1 MNLSEN
7 IRKLRT
13 AMGIN
18 QVEFAKRIGVTKQC
32 VSNWENDNILP
43 SIEMLVRLANYFSVT
58 TDELLGLAERN
69 TIIVEGL
76 TDEELSLI
84 RGIVKAINS
93 SKKERF

>member
-84 RGIVKAINS
+84 RGIVQAINS
-93 SKKERF
+93 SNKERF